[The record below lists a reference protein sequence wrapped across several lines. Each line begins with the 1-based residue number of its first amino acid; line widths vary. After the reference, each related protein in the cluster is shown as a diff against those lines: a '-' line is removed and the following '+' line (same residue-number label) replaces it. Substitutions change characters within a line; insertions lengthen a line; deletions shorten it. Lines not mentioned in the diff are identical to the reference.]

1 MGPHLLC
8 GQPVPHP
15 KRLEQPELR
24 AGAAAVPGGPCA
36 GTRSGQGA
44 ARLPSWGGALE
55 KLPLPSPGWDTGGG
69 SRARGAQTPEGCRAG
84 TRGEAALPRQE
95 QRGTGRE
102 AGPEGLHGARRGTGE
117 AARAES
123 SGSRWALC
131 LRSRGGRAA
140 SVRGVQS
147 PCRGRVTA
155 DGAEHGDAA
164 APGVPLGSGVA
175 GPSIA
180 LPETARFP
188 QLRRPRCNPHGVC
201 VAPRGPSAFPHRPPF
216 RSTLP
221 RPLRRRISHAP
232 SRTPSACG
240 RRRRGPYRCA
250 GPGSGGRAAPV
261 PQPREQPGSR
271 SAPAGAVAE
280 RCAASDARAAG
291 AVQPTGS
298 CEPPPHV
305 RPPRRFCP
313 PLRECCS
320 AGPRCVAALN
330 TFKPASKGRQCP
342 GSGGGGT
349 HCDPAVQRRAA
360 CSAPMLFYYGSVKRG
375 RRKSDPSTASGHGRG
390 SLCGSPLSCGGCGGV
405 GAPQGG

>member
-1 MGPHLLC
+1 M
-8 GQPVPHP
+8 
-15 KRLEQPELR
+15 
-24 AGAAAVPGGPCA
+24 PGGPCA

-102 AGPEGLHGARRGTGE
+102 AGTEGLHGARRGTGE

-155 DGAEHGDAA
+155 DGAEPGDAA

-216 RSTLP
+216 RSPSLGRSAAGFLTL
-221 RPLRRRISHAP
+221 RPAP
-232 SRTPSACG
+232 P
-240 RRRRGPYRCA
+240 PPA
-250 GPGSGGRAAPV
+250 GGGGAALTGAQGRAAAGG
-261 PQPREQPGSR
+261 QRRSR
-271 SAPAGAVAE
+271 SPASSRDPAAPPRGPGP
-280 RCAASDARAAG
+280 SDARRAMLGRRGQFSPRGAANPHPTSAPPPEVLPTAAG
-291 AVQPTGS
+291 V
-298 CEPPPHV
+298 
-305 RPPRRFCP
+305 
-313 PLRECCS
+313 L
-320 AGPRCVAALN
+320 
-330 TFKPASKGRQCP
+330 
-342 GSGGGGT
+342 
-349 HCDPAVQRRAA
+349 
-360 CSAPMLFYYGSVKRG
+360 
-375 RRKSDPSTASGHGRG
+375 
-390 SLCGSPLSCGGCGGV
+390 LCGAAVRSSAQHL
-405 GAPQGG
+405 

>member
-15 KRLEQPELR
+15 KRSEQPELR

-102 AGPEGLHGARRGTGE
+102 AGTEGLHGARRGTGE

-155 DGAEHGDAA
+155 DGAEPGDAA

-216 RSTLP
+216 RSPSLGRSAAGFLTL
-221 RPLRRRISHAP
+221 RPAP
-232 SRTPSACG
+232 P
-240 RRRRGPYRCA
+240 PPA
-250 GPGSGGRAAPV
+250 GGGGAALTGAQGRAAAGG
-261 PQPREQPGSR
+261 QRRSR
-271 SAPAGAVAE
+271 SPASSRDPAAPPRGPGP
-280 RCAASDARAAG
+280 SDARRAMLGRRGQFSPRGAANPHPTSAPPPEVLPTAAG
-291 AVQPTGS
+291 V
-298 CEPPPHV
+298 
-305 RPPRRFCP
+305 
-313 PLRECCS
+313 L
-320 AGPRCVAALN
+320 
-330 TFKPASKGRQCP
+330 
-342 GSGGGGT
+342 
-349 HCDPAVQRRAA
+349 
-360 CSAPMLFYYGSVKRG
+360 
-375 RRKSDPSTASGHGRG
+375 
-390 SLCGSPLSCGGCGGV
+390 LCGAAVRSSAQHL
-405 GAPQGG
+405 

>member
-1 MGPHLLC
+1 M
-8 GQPVPHP
+8 
-15 KRLEQPELR
+15 
-24 AGAAAVPGGPCA
+24 PGGPCA

-102 AGPEGLHGARRGTGE
+102 AGTEGLHGARRGTGE

-155 DGAEHGDAA
+155 DGAEPGDAA

-180 LPETARFP
+180 LPETAQTDPRFP

-201 VAPRGPSAFPHRPPF
+201 VAPRGPSAVPHRPPF
-216 RSTLP
+216 RSPLP

-250 GPGSGGRAAPV
+250 GPGSGGRAA
-261 PQPREQPGSR
+261 
-271 SAPAGAVAE
+271 
-280 RCAASDARAAG
+280 RAAG

-305 RPPRRFCP
+305 RPPPGCF
-313 PLRECCS
+313 
-320 AGPRCVAALN
+320 AHRCGSAAL
-330 TFKPASKGRQCP
+330 
-342 GSGGGGT
+342 
-349 HCDPAVQRRAA
+349 
-360 CSAPMLFYYGSVKRG
+360 RG
-375 RRKSDPSTASGHGRG
+375 R
-390 SLCGSPLSCGGCGGV
+390 
-405 GAPQGG
+405 GA

>member
-1 MGPHLLC
+1 M
-8 GQPVPHP
+8 
-15 KRLEQPELR
+15 
-24 AGAAAVPGGPCA
+24 PGGPCA

-44 ARLPSWGGALE
+44 ARLPSWGGTLE

-102 AGPEGLHGARRGTGE
+102 AGTEGLHGARRGTGE

-131 LRSRGGRAA
+131 LRSRAGRAA

-155 DGAEHGDAA
+155 DGAEPGDAA

-180 LPETARFP
+180 LPETAQTDPRFP

-216 RSTLP
+216 RSPSLGRSADGFLTL
-221 RPLRRRISHAP
+221 RPAP
-232 SRTPSACG
+232 P
-240 RRRRGPYRCA
+240 PLA
-250 GPGSGGRAAPV
+250 GGGGAALTGAQGRAAAGV
-261 PQPREQPGSR
+261 QLGRRGQFSPRGAANPHPT
-271 SAPAGAVAE
+271 SAPPPGGFAH
-280 RCAASDARAAG
+280 RC
-291 AVQPTGS
+291 GS
-298 CEPPPHV
+298 
-305 RPPRRFCP
+305 
-313 PLRECCS
+313 
-320 AGPRCVAALN
+320 AAL
-330 TFKPASKGRQCP
+330 
-342 GSGGGGT
+342 
-349 HCDPAVQRRAA
+349 
-360 CSAPMLFYYGSVKRG
+360 RG
-375 RRKSDPSTASGHGRG
+375 R
-390 SLCGSPLSCGGCGGV
+390 
-405 GAPQGG
+405 GA

>member
-1 MGPHLLC
+1 M
-8 GQPVPHP
+8 
-15 KRLEQPELR
+15 
-24 AGAAAVPGGPCA
+24 PGGPCA

-102 AGPEGLHGARRGTGE
+102 AGTEGLHGARRGTGE

-155 DGAEHGDAA
+155 DGAEPGDAA

-216 RSTLP
+216 RSPSLGRSAAGVLTL
-221 RPLRRRISHAP
+221 RPAP
-232 SRTPSACG
+232 P
-240 RRRRGPYRCA
+240 PPA
-250 GPGSGGRAAPV
+250 GGGGAALTGAQGRAAAGG
-261 PQPREQPGSR
+261 QRRSR
-271 SAPAGAVAE
+271 SPASSRDPAAPPRGPGP
-280 RCAASDARAAG
+280 SDARRAMLGRRGQFSPQGAANPH
-291 AVQPTGS
+291 PTS
-298 CEPPPHV
+298 APPPGGFAH
-305 RPPRRFCP
+305 
-313 PLRECCS
+313 
-320 AGPRCVAALN
+320 RCGSAAL
-330 TFKPASKGRQCP
+330 
-342 GSGGGGT
+342 
-349 HCDPAVQRRAA
+349 
-360 CSAPMLFYYGSVKRG
+360 RG
-375 RRKSDPSTASGHGRG
+375 R
-390 SLCGSPLSCGGCGGV
+390 
-405 GAPQGG
+405 GA